1 MLADKKASAG
11 GSLMR
16 LLNTPSLKE
25 NRRTYPQD
33 NSHCGGSAA
42 VADRYSYPPT
52 RVTLGIYTF
61 VTVDCPF
68 GKLIRLVR
76 SSTCWIYECIS

>member
-42 VADRYSYPPT
+42 VVDRYSYPPLLAMKKIWRTQT
-52 RVTLGIYTF
+52 R
-61 VTVDCPF
+61 P
-68 GKLIRLVR
+68 R
-76 SSTCWIYECIS
+76 